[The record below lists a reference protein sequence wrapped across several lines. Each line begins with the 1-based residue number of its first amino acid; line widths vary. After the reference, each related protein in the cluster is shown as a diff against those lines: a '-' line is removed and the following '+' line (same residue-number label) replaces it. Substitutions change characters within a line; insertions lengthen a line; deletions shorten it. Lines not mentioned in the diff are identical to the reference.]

1 STRTVA
7 SAVEV
12 DNTRVVPCPAQDG
25 AATRTQLPPQ
35 RLCRRRSQVVRS
47 PRRRGLAVGYRSL
60 REAVRVV
67 AQPPKQQIA
76 GEAKEAADPTGDV
89 FVVDVGAPNLLQQR
103 LETDGACGA
112 LDLEET
118 PVRSFGQS
126 VFIS

>member
-1 STRTVA
+1 LRIHSSDEKA
-7 SAVEV
+7 
-12 DNTRVVPCPAQDG
+12 N
-25 AATRTQLPPQ
+25 ATREERFSQG
-35 RLCRRRSQVVRS
+35 LCRRRSKVVRS
-47 PRRRGLAVGYRSL
+47 PRIRGLAVGYRSL

-89 FVVDVGAPNLLQQR
+89 FVVDVGAPSLLQQR

-118 PVRSFGQS
+118 PVRSFRQS
-126 VFIS
+126 VFLS